1 MPNLLA
7 YCFPI
12 FEKIHQNFLRQ
23 IIMAT
28 EFEYPQP
35 ILTYETAIITNELT
49 FLLKYV
55 GTTVIFSVG
64 INLGMH
70 RSIILHTYT

>member
-7 YCFPI
+7 HRTI
-12 FEKIHQNFLRQ
+12 FFQQ
-23 IIMAT
+23 IIMQT
-28 EFEYPQP
+28 EFEHPQP
-35 ILTYETAIITNELT
+35 VLTYEPAIITNELT